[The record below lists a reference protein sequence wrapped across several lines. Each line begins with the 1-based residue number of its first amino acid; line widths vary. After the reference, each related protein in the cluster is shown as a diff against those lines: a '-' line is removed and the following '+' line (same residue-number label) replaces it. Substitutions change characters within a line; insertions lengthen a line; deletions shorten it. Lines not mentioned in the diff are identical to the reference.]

1 MFKFLKDK
9 LKSAIS
15 KISEGV
21 EKEGKVEERIVEK
34 PAEEPKEQR
43 GFFAKIKEKIVG
55 KGEYHHEEKKEN
67 AEKIGLNDDGKKLTA
82 EERKKIADEKKND
95 TIKETKHAHPEHKK
109 EEKQK
114 LPEHKEIKK
123 EENEIKK
130 PEEKPAHKTESGE
143 IPKTAQK
150 EEIKELA
157 KKREE
162 PKRTF
167 EDKAK
172 KIIKEEPVKTT
183 EPERKGFF
191 ATIKEKI
198 ITTKIN
204 AQQFESLFWELEL
217 ALMENNVAVE
227 VIEKIK
233 NDLKEQLV
241 EKPIRRTKVENT
253 IQDTLRSSIEGLFE
267 SSNFN
272 LTEEI
277 KNKAEKPYVIA
288 FFGINGSGKTTSIA
302 KIASMLKEK
311 NISCVLAAGDTFRAA
326 SIEQLQLHADKI
338 GVKLIKHTYGSDPA
352 AVAFDAIKHAKSKD
366 VDAVLI
372 DTAGR
377 MHSNENLLA
386 EMKKIIRVAKP
397 DLKIFVGESIT
408 GNDCVEQ
415 AKTFNESVGIDGII
429 LAKADIDEKGGAAV
443 SVSYVTKKP
452 ILYLGV
458 GQEYKDL
465 QKFDSEL
472 IMKNLGLA

>member
-21 EKEGKVEERIVEK
+21 EKEGKVEEKIVEK
-34 PAEEPKEQR
+34 PVEEPKEQK

-55 KGEYHHEEKKEN
+55 KEEKV
-67 AEKIGLNDDGKKLTA
+67 I
-82 EERKKIADEKKND
+82 DEKKKD
-95 TIKETKHAHPEHKK
+95 EITETKHVHPEHKK

-114 LPEHKEIKK
+114 SSEHKEIKK
-123 EENEIKK
+123 EESKIKK
-130 PEEKPAHKTESGE
+130 PEEKFVHKTEARE
-143 IPKTAQK
+143 TPKAAQK
-150 EEIKELA
+150 EEVKELA
-157 KKREE
+157 KKHEKPERAV
-162 PKRTF
+162 
-167 EDKAK
+167 EDKTER
-172 KIIKEEPVKTT
+172 IIKE

-191 ATIKEKI
+191 AAIKEKI

-233 NDLKEQLV
+233 RDLKEQLV
-241 EKPIRRTKVENT
+241 EKPIRRTKVEDT
-253 IQDTLRSSIEGLFE
+253 IQDSLKNSIGSLFE

-277 KNKAEKPYVIA
+277 KNKAEKPYVVA

-302 KIASMLKEK
+302 KIANMLKEK

-372 DTAGR
+372 GTAGR
-377 MHSNENLLA
+377 MHSNQNLID

-408 GNDCVEQ
+408 GNYCVEQ

-443 SVSYVTKKP
+443 SVSYITKKP
-452 ILYLGV
+452 ILYLGT

-465 QKFDSEL
+465 QKFDSEF